1 MKYILFFKLF
11 LFSTILFSQCD
22 GRYES
27 EIFNEVNK
35 TIVEYTD
42 VYDWSVFDSGLDMD
56 IYQPS
61 NDTTTNR
68 PLLIFAHGGTYVAG
82 NKNNPTMVSL
92 CESFAKRGYVTAS
105 IQYRL
110 TSALNLL
117 LPNAYDIFSQT
128 VLNAVSDMKAAVR
141 FFRKDFFE
149 NGNTYGINPNQ
160 IFVGGNS
167 AGAVTAAHLTV
178 IDENQIPSEFQSYF
192 DLAGGMEGNS
202 GNFGYSSEVN
212 GAILLA
218 GAINSVDFID
228 VDDKPIVSLHAIDDN
243 TIFYNCENA
252 IGNSSLPI
260 LCGAGEIHNKL
271 NDIGIINDL
280 FTFQSGGHSAPMV
293 NIDNIVIP
301 FISDF
306 LHQLICNTSSVEDI
320 YNSSLKAFPNPV
332 KNYLFIESDKPVYN
346 IVITDLL
353 GNKLLDMSS
362 NSPINQINTS
372 FLKNGIYFLFNKND
386 LSSHKLILKK

>member
-1 MKYILFFKLF
+1 
-11 LFSTILFSQCD
+11 
-22 GRYES
+22 
-27 EIFNEVNK
+27 
-35 TIVEYTD
+35 
-42 VYDWSVFDSGLDMD
+42 
-56 IYQPS
+56 
-61 NDTTTNR
+61 
-68 PLLIFAHGGTYVAG
+68 
-82 NKNNPTMVSL
+82 
-92 CESFAKRGYVTAS
+92 
-105 IQYRL
+105 
-110 TSALNLL
+110 
-117 LPNAYDIFSQT
+117 
-128 VLNAVSDMKAAVR
+128 
-141 FFRKDFFE
+141 
-149 NGNTYGINPNQ
+149 
-160 IFVGGNS
+160 
-167 AGAVTAAHLTV
+167 
-178 IDENQIPSEFQSYF
+178 
-192 DLAGGMEGNS
+192 MEGNS

-306 LHQLICNTSSVEDI
+306 LYQLICKTSSVEDI
-320 YNSSLKAFPNPV
+320 YISSLSAFPNPV
-332 KNYLFIESDKPVYN
+332 KNYLLIKSDKPVYH
-346 IVITDLL
+346 IVITDLF
-353 GNKLLDMSS
+353 GNKLLDMNS

-386 LSSHKLILKK
+386 LSSHKLILKNK

>member
-68 PLLIFAHGGTYVAG
+68 PLLIFAHGGTFVAG

-92 CESFAKRGYVTAS
+92 CEAFAKRGYVTAS

-167 AGAVTAAHLTV
+167 AGGPRRVLRNQPKSQFSYRSENRPANDLTAQRGLNRT
-178 IDENQIPSEFQSYF
+178 YGR
-192 DLAGGMEGNS
+192 LGGR
-202 GNFGYSSEVN
+202 
-212 GAILLA
+212 
-218 GAINSVDFID
+218 
-228 VDDKPIVSLHAIDDN
+228 P
-243 TIFYNCENA
+243 
-252 IGNSSLPI
+252 SLPPPCV
-260 LCGAGEIHNKL
+260 LLHVQRLHPDADKGFRGRV
-271 NDIGIINDL
+271 GIEKPQCSWQRGVTRACDAPEVPDGNPVSG
-280 FTFQSGGHSAPMV
+280 SGGWH
-293 NIDNIVIP
+293 
-301 FISDF
+301 
-306 LHQLICNTSSVEDI
+306 
-320 YNSSLKAFPNPV
+320 
-332 KNYLFIESDKPVYN
+332 
-346 IVITDLL
+346 L
-353 GNKLLDMSS
+353 GAQGGL
-362 NSPINQINTS
+362 P
-372 FLKNGIYFLFNKND
+372 
-386 LSSHKLILKK
+386 